1 GLVVAGDMGTA
12 MTHEPMAV
20 VGSAPNIAARLQ
32 AVAAPNAII
41 VSAATR
47 DLASGWFEVRSLGT
61 RMLAG
66 VAEPIEIV
74 EVLAES
80 GIRDRLG
87 VRPMQAT
94 LRGRARELEMLLD
107 RWQRV
112 GSGVGGSHC
121 IVIEGD
127 PGIGKSRLL
136 LALRTA
142 ADIDPTRSL
151 RCQCAEYYETSPF
164 HPISVL
170 IQHAL
175 ADRRESQHADL
186 AADLAEN

>member
-1 GLVVAGDMGTA
+1 
-12 MTHEPMAV
+12 
-20 VGSAPNIAARLQ
+20 
-32 AVAAPNAII
+32 
-41 VSAATR
+41 
-47 DLASGWFEVRSLGT
+47 
-61 RMLAG
+61 
-66 VAEPIEIV
+66 
-74 EVLAES
+74 
-80 GIRDRLG
+80 
-87 VRPMQAT
+87 
-94 LRGRARELEMLLD
+94 
-107 RWQRV
+107 
-112 GSGVGGSHC
+112 VGGSHC

-186 AADLAEN
+186 AADLAENLDPSLADLLDLSAEDLRSPFALPSGAVPAMAAAALESIEPAARRQRLIDSLVDWIVAAAQDEAVLFTIVDLQWADDSTLAFLRALVERASDSRLLIVAT